1 MKKSFTQSRRGI
13 RKRKAGWKLIGE
25 SLRLMFNS
33 ASLREPNFHPTTNS
47 TPYRLHKT

>member
-1 MKKSFTQSRRGI
+1 
-13 RKRKAGWKLIGE
+13 
-25 SLRLMFNS
+25 MFNS